1 MGRKIQIIFQ
11 VCGLVMLALVVLRIR
26 SGDWALAN
34 YLMLGTAAVCCLL
47 VFVRFVYIFNYS
59 YALAAML
66 NGALLIVVQP
76 GPVTYL
82 LGGAACLYGARLFWF
97 SWSRQH
103 HPSYASRMATV
114 IQADEAMPTPV
125 KVILWVNCTL
135 LLTFHL
141 MAVYF
146 ATAATSLSFGIVLGG
161 VIMLAGTFIEGLADW
176 QKQQVKNAAS
186 DQPVLSGLFRHIR
199 HPNYLGE
206 ILLQVGLIVAGLACI
221 GTLGEALAVMIAP
234 GYIIVLMIAESR
246 RVDTTQETRYWDHAQ
261 YQAWR
266 AQTGS
271 LLPRFG
277 AATRESSSPGGP

>member
-1 MGRKIQIIFQ
+1 MGRKIQIVFQ

-26 SGDWALAN
+26 SGDWGLLN
-34 YLMLGTAAVCCLL
+34 YLMLGTAAICCLL

-66 NGALLIVVQP
+66 NGAWLIMAQP

-82 LGGAACLYGARLFWF
+82 LGGAAFLYGARLFWF
-97 SWSRQH
+97 SWSRQN
-103 HPSYASRMATV
+103 HPSYASRMANV
-114 IQADEAMPTPV
+114 VQADEAMPTPV
-125 KVILWVNCTL
+125 KIILWVNCTL

-146 ATAATSLSFGIVLGG
+146 ATAVTSLSLGIILGG
-161 VIMLAGTFIEGLADW
+161 VIMLAGTLIEGLADW
-176 QKQQVKNAAS
+176 QKQQVKNADP
-186 DQPVLSGLFRHIR
+186 DQPVFSGLFRRIR

-221 GTLGEALAVMIAP
+221 GSVGEALAITIAP
-234 GYIIVLMIAESR
+234 GYIIALMIAEAR
-246 RVDTTQETRYWDHAQ
+246 RVDATQQTRYWEHAQ
-261 YQAWR
+261 YQAWL

-271 LLPRFG
+271 LLPRIG
-277 AATRESSSPGGP
+277 AATRES